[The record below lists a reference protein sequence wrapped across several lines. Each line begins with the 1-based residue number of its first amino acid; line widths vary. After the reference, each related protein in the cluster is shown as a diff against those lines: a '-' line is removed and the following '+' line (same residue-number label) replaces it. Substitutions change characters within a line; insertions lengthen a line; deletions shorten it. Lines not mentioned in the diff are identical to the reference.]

1 MTIKQQE
8 VRMSNV
14 EWKTVYKRNEDIV
27 SREIENEF
35 ILVPVTSGIG
45 DLDEEIYAL
54 NETGRLIWEKLDGV
68 KDLTAVKNEILHEF
82 EVSDKELVKD
92 ISGFVHE
99 LVKRNILLKVS

>member
-1 MTIKQQE
+1 
-8 VRMSNV
+8 MSNV